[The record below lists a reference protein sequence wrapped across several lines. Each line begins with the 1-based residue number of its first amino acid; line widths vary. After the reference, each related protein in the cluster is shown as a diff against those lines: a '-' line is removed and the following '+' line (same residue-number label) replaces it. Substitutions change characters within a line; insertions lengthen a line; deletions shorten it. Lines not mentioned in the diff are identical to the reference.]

1 MPQQPRVA
9 VAVSGGRDSTA
20 LLHCTLRQA
29 RALGVEV
36 WALHVHHGLQPQ
48 ADAWLQQVRQ
58 QSRRW
63 GAQFDCRRLAGAP
76 ARGDS
81 IEAWARAGRYQ
92 ALTEMALAHG
102 CNLVLLAHHRLD
114 QAETWLLQALR
125 GAGEA
130 GLAGMPQSALRAGLN
145 WVRPW
150 LNMDARRIDAYVRR
164 HRLKHVEDPSNL
176 DLKFAR
182 NRLRH
187 AVWPTLMAGFAN
199 AEVNLAASA
208 GRAQEALAL
217 SKEAAQA
224 DLSVLVTAG
233 ELRCEAWWQLPPAR
247 RRNALRAWLSEQ
259 CGAPPPQTLL
269 DRVIAELPQA
279 PHGSWPAPGGV
290 LRLHRGRLAL
300 LAATGLRPRNSGNAR
315 TVDLSQSGVH
325 ALADWGGCFQVQPA
339 LSGGVSPGCLMNLL
353 LKAREGG
360 ERLRLRTGGPSR
372 ALKKHFQAAHTPA
385 WLRQGPLLFSA
396 EGELMFVPGLGLDA
410 AFQAPAGTEQLELTW
425 IPTPDG

>member
-1 MPQQPRVA
+1 MPQPRVA

-29 RALGVEV
+29 RALGIEV
-36 WALHVHHGLQPQ
+36 WALHVHHGLLPQ
-48 ADAWLQQVRQ
+48 ADGWQQQVQQ
-58 QSRRW
+58 QSQRW
-63 GAQFDCRRLAGAP
+63 GAHFDCRRLAGKP

-92 ALTEMALAHG
+92 ALAQMAQAHG
-102 CNLVLLAHHRLD
+102 CDLVLLAHHRRD

-130 GLAGMPQSALRAGLN
+130 GLAAMPQSALRADLH

-164 HRLKHVEDPSNL
+164 YRLKHVEDPSNL

-187 AVWPTLMAGFAN
+187 AVWPALLAGFAD
-199 AEVNLAASA
+199 AEVNLSASA

-233 ELRCEAWWQLPPAR
+233 ELRCEPWWQLPPAR
-247 RRNALRAWLSEQ
+247 RRNALRAWLNEQ

-279 PHGSWPAPGGV
+279 PRGSWPAPGGL

-300 LAATGLRPRNSGNAR
+300 LAADSPQPTNSGPVR
-315 TVDLSQSGVH
+315 TLDLSQPGVH
-325 ALADWGGCFQVQPA
+325 ALPEWGGCFQVEPA
-339 LSGGVSPGCLMNLL
+339 HSGGVSPVSLIGLVLR
-353 LKAREGG
+353 ARQGG
-360 ERLRLRTGGPSR
+360 ERLRLRAGRPSR
-372 ALKKHFQAAHTPA
+372 PLKQHFQAGHTPP
-385 WLRQGPLLFSA
+385 WLRHGPLLFSP
-396 EGELMFVPGLGLDA
+396 EGVLMFVPGLGLDA
-410 AFQAPAGTEQLELTW
+410 AFQAPAGAAQMALTW
-425 IPTPDG
+425 HPTPVG

>member
-1 MPQQPRVA
+1 MPQPRVA

-29 RALGVEV
+29 RDLGIEV
-36 WALHVHHGLQPQ
+36 WALHVHHGLMPQ
-48 ADAWLQQVRQ
+48 ADTWQQQVKQ
-58 QSRRW
+58 QSQRW
-63 GAQFDCRRLAGAP
+63 GAHFDCCRLVGAP

-81 IEAWARAGRYQ
+81 IEAWARTGRYQ
-92 ALTEMALAHG
+92 ALAQMAQAHG
-102 CNLVLLAHHRLD
+102 CALVLLAHHRRD

-125 GAGEA
+125 GSGEA
-130 GLAGMPQSALRAGLN
+130 GLAAMPQSAFRVGLH

-150 LNMDARRIDAYVRR
+150 LTMEAQRIDAYVRR
-164 HRLKHVEDPSNL
+164 HRLKHAEDPSNA

-187 AVWPTLMAGFAN
+187 AVWPALVASFAD
-199 AEVNLAASA
+199 AEVNLAAAA

-224 DLSVLVTAG
+224 DLSALVTG
-233 ELRCEAWWQLPPAR
+233 CELQCEPWWRLPPAR
-247 RRNALRAWLSEQ
+247 RRNALRAWLGEQ

-300 LAATGLRPRNSGNAR
+300 LAADGLQPAKVGSVH
-315 TVDLSQSGVH
+315 TLDLSQPGLYV
-325 ALADWGGCFQVQPA
+325 LPDWGGCFQVQLA
-339 LSGGVSPGCLMNLL
+339 HSGGVNPGRLSGLVA
-353 LKAREGG
+353 KARQGG
-360 ERLRLRTGGPSR
+360 ERLRPRVGGPSR
-372 ALKKHFQAAHTPA
+372 PLKKHFQATHTPA
-385 WLRQGPLLFSA
+385 WQRHGPLLFSP
-396 EGELMFVPGLGLDA
+396 EGVLIFVPGLGLDA
-410 AFQAPAGTEQLELTW
+410 AFQAPAGTDQMALTW
-425 IPTPDG
+425 LPTPAG